1 MPYLSWNESL
11 ELGHAQIDHE
21 HKGMLGQINRL
32 FDAVFGECDRLAV
45 EHGSGSR
52 SACIAAAVAAM
63 RSVAAEHF
71 RSEEALMSAAQYP
84 ALVPHAEQHAELLE
98 QLAGLEEH
106 FHSKRADSL
115 PHAVR
120 FLREWFEFHVDTYD
134 RALVR
139 WLDTG
144 QGEPPDSAGSAASAE
159 N

>member
-1 MPYLSWNESL
+1 MTYLSWNASL
-11 ELGHAQIDHE
+11 ELGHEQIDRE

-32 FDAVFGECDRLAV
+32 FDAVFVECDRLAA

-52 SACIAAAVAAM
+52 SACIAAAVAAL
-63 RSVAAEHF
+63 RLVAAEHF

-84 ALVPHAEQHAELLE
+84 AMQPHAEQHAELLE
-98 QLAGLEEH
+98 QLASIEQH
-106 FHSKRADSL
+106 FNSQRADSL

-120 FLREWFEFHVDTYD
+120 FIREWFEFHVDTYD

-144 QGEPPDSAGSAASAE
+144 QGEPPESA
-159 N
+159 